1 MWVSL
6 NDLHDKRL
14 ELISQYISLIHRLI
28 KKGAAI
34 NLGSHDGGCYVTAS
48 SKKTPKKHKKAV
60 MCRGSLVQEV
70 LDL

>member
-48 SKKTPKKHKKAV
+48 SKKKPKKT
-60 MCRGSLVQEV
+60 
-70 LDL
+70 